1 MRWTKISLLGLL
13 TMYSI
18 ALLYAELKISQDYV
32 RNYFTDITGPVRFYA
47 INTTLSIFLLWGTA
61 LIFAISTLCI
71 DEEDDG
77 NKARIFYTSQ
87 VLLFSYLVLDDRF
100 MLHEWLAS
108 AARINDALIIFGL
121 GILEIGLL
129 IYFGD
134 LKKTTETRQAI
145 SFCGDCV
152 LRRNVFYRR
161 LFAMFHANAPFF

>member
-18 ALLYAELKISQDYV
+18 ALLYAELKFSQDYV

-47 INTTLSIFLLWGTA
+47 INTTISIFLLWGTA

-87 VLLFSYLVLDDRF
+87 VLLFSYLGLDDRF

-134 LKKTTETRQAI
+134 LKKNDRDASSYI
-145 SFCGDCV
+145 F
-152 LRRNVFYRR
+152 LRRLCSSPECF
-161 LFAMFHANAPFF
+161 L